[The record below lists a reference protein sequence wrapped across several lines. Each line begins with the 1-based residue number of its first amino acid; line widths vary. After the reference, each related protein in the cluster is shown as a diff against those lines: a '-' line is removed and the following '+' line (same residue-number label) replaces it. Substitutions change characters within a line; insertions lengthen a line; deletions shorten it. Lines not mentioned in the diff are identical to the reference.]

1 MFQNFLNFQHFWS
14 SYPFNEYEYGRL
26 YVRTRLCSLLIDSNA
41 EPGYSKTSLVAW
53 ESADWQEF
61 IDDFR
66 ATKDACLNPN
76 CTHVFTFHNAEDT
89 NLLSP
94 SISERVRQER
104 LLESQH
110 RANSISFNQK
120 YSIVEKTC
128 QMNLLLSP
136 IRQIIESQI
145 ISGATGPPSGVSE
158 TDVKTLHAAAV
169 TCDSVVVRKHVYRLF
184 LPAVDDI
191 EPSSTSGDVDNDD
204 IEEAPPQVMLKNL
217 EDLKEILRTKP
228 WDLSWLQSRIDRLI
242 WLWNEEC
249 FGAIQPYL
257 KIIKYHDATRRDA
270 NYRNRRVSVGATKG
284 SSGPKTPPQTR
295 DKEERADVLETLK
308 RRRNALSKNH
318 GDDPLIESRKL
329 AAITKA
335 STKTTSEIVPAKNIV
350 FQGKKSNIAVHFDDS
365 DEEVMQDIDDED
377 EEGESDDNKKTS
389 KRRIRLP
396 QLPKKRRI
404 IKSPSATQEGAPS
417 AVSRT
422 YTGPPPDEGIFD
434 NKGNVVKRH
443 PWNEE
448 EIAAL
453 LSGLENHG
461 LGKWALIKQEYGI
474 ILRNRTSVQLKDKFR
489 NMKKNG
495 ELSDRYMADEV

>member
-1 MFQNFLNFQHFWS
+1 MFQNSINFQHFWS
-14 SYPFNEYEYGRL
+14 AYPFNEYEYGRL

-41 EPGYSKTSLVAW
+41 EAGYSKTSLVAW
-53 ESADWQEF
+53 ERTDWQEF

-66 ATKDACLNPN
+66 ATKDACVNVN
-76 CTHVFTFHNAEDT
+76 CTHIFSFDNPEET
-89 NLLSP
+89 NF
-94 SISERVRQER
+94 SIPENVRQER

-110 RANSISFNQK
+110 RVNSISFNQK

-145 ISGATGPPSGVSE
+145 LSGATGPPNGVSE
-158 TDVKTLHAAAV
+158 TDVETLHSAAGA
-169 TCDSVVVRKHVYRLF
+169 CDSFVVRKHIYRLF
-184 LPAVDDI
+184 VPAIDNT
-191 EPSSTSGDVDNDD
+191 EPGYTSGDDDN
-204 IEEAPPQVMLKNL
+204 EEAPPQVMLKNL

-228 WDLSWLQSRIDRLI
+228 WDLIWLQSRIDRLI
-242 WLWNEEC
+242 WLWNDEC
-249 FGAIQPYL
+249 FGVTHPYL
-257 KIIKYHDATRRDA
+257 KMIKYHDATRRDA
-270 NYRNRRVSVGATKG
+270 NYRNHRVSVGAAKG
-284 SSGPKTPPQTR
+284 SSGTKTPPQTR

-335 STKTTSEIVPAKNIV
+335 STKTTTEIVPAKNIV
-350 FQGKKSNIAVHFDDS
+350 FQGKKSNIVVHFDDS
-365 DEEVMQDIDDED
+365 DDEVMQDDNED
-377 EEGESDDNKKTS
+377 EEGESDDNKNAS

-396 QLPKKRRI
+396 QLPKKRRT
-404 IKSPSATQEGAPS
+404 IKSPSATQEGASS

-434 NKGNVVKRH
+434 EKGNVVKRH